1 MARKQHHE
9 CVECDAVFKIKHD
22 LDEHHYK
29 VGFCP
34 FCGGTIDEDQIDEQ
48 DEDLDNDDE
57 DLS

>member
-1 MARKQHHE
+1 MAKNKHHE

-29 VGFCP
+29 IEFCP
-34 FCGGTIDEDQIDEQ
+34 FCGTAIDEDQIDEQ
-48 DEDLDNDDE
+48 YEDLDNDDE